1 MTSVMSTTAPARA
14 LSRIQL
20 LGTRTYQFARTT
32 PAGAVGG
39 VLVLAMLVLAVFGP
53 LIQPYGALDTNF
65 NDLFRGPGGDFL
77 LGTDFLGR
85 DVLSRVLAGGRS
97 VVVLAGLAT
106 VVGYVLGAAIGL
118 VAGYS
123 RSLVDPVLMRA
134 MDVLLAFPPILFLLL
149 LAAGAGASPV
159 IVVVGI
165 AIVQAPGI
173 ARVIRSATLEVS
185 VKAYV
190 EAAIARGEPTRRI
203 LRREIVPNIFSTIV
217 ADGGPRLTISILL
230 VAGLNFLGLGLRP
243 PAADWAVMISENR
256 SGLSLNIWAV
266 VAPAVLIGVLT
277 VATNVVADAIARTRG
292 VSVDETMMHR

>member
-1 MTSVMSTTAPARA
+1 MSPLVVRRRWWRVPLFARA
-14 LSRIQL
+14 WSVKLSL
-20 LGTRTYQFARTT
+20 LALLVVLGTAV
-32 PAGAVGG
+32 AGPFFSPFTSTE
-39 VLVLAMLVLAVFGP
+39 LAGL
-53 LIQPYGALDTNF
+53 PYTA
-65 NDLFRGPGGDFL
+65 PGGDFL

-106 VVGYVLGAAIGL
+106 VVGYVLGASIGL

>member
-1 MTSVMSTTAPARA
+1 MPRFARA
-14 LSRIQL
+14 WSVRLSL
-20 LGTRTYQFARTT
+20 FAL
-32 PAGAVGG
+32 
-39 VLVLAMLVLAVFGP
+39 VLVLGMAVAGP
-53 LIQPYGALDTNF
+53 FFSPYSSTELPGLPYNP
-65 NDLFRGPGGDFL
+65 PGGDFL

-85 DVLSRVLAGGRS
+85 DVLSRILAGGRS

-106 VVGYVLGAAIGL
+106 IFGYALGATIGL

-159 IVVVGI
+159 LVVVGI
-165 AIVQAPGI
+165 AIIQAPGI
-173 ARVIRSATLEVS
+173 ARVIRSATLEIS
-185 VKAYV
+185 VKSYV
-190 EAAIARGEPTRRI
+190 EAAVARGEPTRRI

-277 VATNVVADAIARTRG
+277 VATNVVADAVARTRG
-292 VSVDETMMHR
+292 VSVDEAMMHR

>member
-1 MTSVMSTTAPARA
+1 MSPLALHRRWWRVPLFARA
-14 LSRIQL
+14 WSVKLSL
-20 LGTRTYQFARTT
+20 LALLVVLGTAVAGPFFSPFTSTELAGLPYT
-32 PAGAVGG
+32 P
-39 VLVLAMLVLAVFGP
+39 
-53 LIQPYGALDTNF
+53 
-65 NDLFRGPGGDFL
+65 PGGDFL

-106 VVGYVLGAAIGL
+106 VVGYVLGATIGL

-123 RSLVDPVLMRA
+123 RSLIDPVLMRA